1 MEICISSL
9 VAGKAQAKTMLSRES
24 DVLVVYGGLEVR
36 EGREASAVAMASSN
50 LAVDQGLKRVVYAQA
65 GESAG

>member
-1 MEICISSL
+1 M
-9 VAGKAQAKTMLSRES
+9 
-24 DVLVVYGGLEVR
+24 R